1 MLPHTLQLNHGADRG
16 ACIMITAL
24 VGHLGARNSVLGAAV
39 ILTAAFGAPALG
51 QQSAAG
57 ESAVLEEVI
66 VTAQKRAESLQ
77 SVPVSVTALS
87 ASQLAQTK
95 LDSPADLAAQIPNM
109 QQQGVI
115 GEGTP
120 LFALRGVS
128 MFDYSP
134 SQSTPVGS
142 YMDEVYKG
150 SFVLLGVEMFDLER
164 IEVLRGPQGTLYG
177 KNTTGGAINFIAKKP
192 GFETEGDI
200 KLGVGNYNRR
210 EAEGAIQ
217 AGIIPD
223 RLAVRMAFTYTKAD
237 GFVRNILPGHP
248 DLEGLNQ
255 YGLRLSAS
263 LKASDDLNFLLRY
276 SRSEQNPQNY
286 AIISGSIAPGGIGG
300 LGYYRTSDGT
310 ASGTPLA
317 DDQVAQD
324 FTPRRRQRN
333 QGVALTTNWKISSDL
348 ALTAITSWDQGYL
361 YIPEG
366 TDGAPIDVF
375 KYIETGKV
383 RQVTQD
389 VRLTSTA
396 DSPFNYIVG
405 AFYQHEVVFSS
416 VENQF
421 FNSVD
426 VNGDGKFNYLDCAD
440 SSFGPNTGYAIGYI
454 INSGCRYRN
463 GYDQFRNSWA
473 AYTDMSYKFSTP
485 VKLRL
490 GLRYN
495 HDNAAQK
502 NAIVQLLGSD
512 GIPIGNVIPGIGTG
526 ANWTALEALPGS
538 PNYDAIINATTG
550 QRNKSTAV
558 TGRVGI
564 DYTPTDDL
572 LAYLSFSRGYRA
584 AAFAGQ
590 FDFSL
595 SDLTTVPAE
604 KLNSF
609 EAGFKST
616 LAGDRL
622 QINGAVFRYD
632 YKNQQILDVQQ
643 SGAQPLISLGK
654 SRIYGAELEIVSRPV
669 RSLTVRG
676 SLATL
681 DARVKEGMI
690 TGGLTDAAGKT
701 LPSSP
706 KFSGSLAVDW
716 EAMALPAVRL
726 RLHGDGTYSARQYF
740 ELYNEMRISQGGY
753 AIVNARLSLVSH
765 DDRWEAGIWGRNLAN
780 KLYFTNEIDF
790 QALGYD
796 YRHRGV
802 PRMYGLDVAYH
813 F

>member
-1 MLPHTLQLNHGADRG
+1 MAQQTADE
-16 ACIMITAL
+16 
-24 VGHLGARNSVLGAAV
+24 
-39 ILTAAFGAPALG
+39 P
-51 QQSAAG
+51 
-57 ESAVLEEVI
+57 AVLEAVI

-87 ASQLAQTK
+87 SAQLAQTK

-177 KNTTGGAINFIAKKP
+177 KNTTGGAINFIARKP
-192 GFETEGDI
+192 GFDTEGDI
-200 KLGVGNYNRR
+200 KLGIGNYNRR
-210 EAEGAIQ
+210 EVEGAFQ
-217 AGIIPD
+217 TGIIPD
-223 RLAVRMAFTYTKAD
+223 RMAVRLAFTYTKAD
-237 GFVRNILPGHP
+237 GFVHNILPGHP

-255 YGLRLSAS
+255 YGVRLSAS
-263 LKASDDLNFLLRY
+263 FKATDNLNFLLRY

-286 AIISGSIAPGGIGG
+286 AIIAGSVAPGGIGG

-310 ASGTPLA
+310 ATGTPLA
-317 DDQVAQD
+317 DDEVAQD

-333 QGVALTTNWKISSDL
+333 QGVAFTTNWKMSQDL

-375 KYIETGKV
+375 KYIELGKV

-389 VRLTSTA
+389 LRLTSTG

-426 VNGDGKFNYLDCAD
+426 VNGDGVLNYMDCAD
-440 SSFGPNTGYAIGYI
+440 SSFGPDTGYAIGYI

-463 GYDQFRNSWA
+463 GYDQYRNSWA
-473 AYTDMSYKFSTP
+473 VYSDMSYKLPVP
-485 VKLRL
+485 VKFRL

-495 HDNAAQK
+495 HDNASQK

-512 GIPIGNVIPGIGTG
+512 GIAIGNVIPGTGTG
-526 ANWTALEALPGS
+526 AGWTAVEALPGS

-550 QRNKSTAV
+550 QVNKSTAV
-558 TGRVGI
+558 TGRFGI
-564 DYTPTDDL
+564 DYTPTDNL
-572 LAYLSFSRGYRA
+572 LAYLSYSRGYRA

-604 KLNSF
+604 KLDAV
-609 EAGFKST
+609 ELGFKST
-616 LAGDRL
+616 LADDRL
-622 QINGAVFRYD
+622 QLNGAVFHYN

-654 SRIYGAELEIVSRPV
+654 SRINGAELELVARPV

-681 DARVKEGMI
+681 DAKVKEGFI
-690 TGGLTDAAGKT
+690 TGGLTDASGKI

-706 KFSGSLAVDW
+706 KYSGSLSLDW
-716 EAMALPAVRL
+716 EAVSLPAFRL
-726 RLHGDGTYSARQYF
+726 RLHGDGTYSSRQYF
-740 ELYNEMRISQGGY
+740 ELYNEQRISQGGY
-753 AIVNARLSLVSH
+753 AILNARASLLSH
-765 DDRWEAGIWGRNLAN
+765 DDKWEFGIWGRNLAD

-802 PRMYGLDVAYH
+802 PRMYGADVSYH